1 MIRRPPRSTLFPY
14 TTLFRSRLG
23 VRCPAPPPPNPLYPL
38 HLICPPLLFLFFSP
52 TFVPSFVRSL
62 FISLSLS
69 LISLSLSPSFFLS
82 FFAWV
87 PPPLTFFLNTSV
99 HPCHWSFAQSSP
111 VSSSFSGESRT
122 GEGHGIVI
130 YLFLPPPPLDSRRAG
145 PDGSAGQWR
154 DRRVGAPA
162 PPPGSAPPDRPPFV
176 RLSPPFFWFCFV
188 FVF

>member
-1 MIRRPPRSTLFPY
+1 MARPDSDSTWRPVPGTPPPQSPVSAPPDLP
-14 TTLFRSRLG
+14 
-23 VRCPAPPPPNPLYPL
+23 PAPFS
-38 HLICPPLLFLFFSP
+38 LFLP
-52 TFVPSFVRSL
+52 HIRSFVCSL
-62 FISLSLS
+62 ALYFSLS